1 VSVNRSVCG
10 DVIGRA
16 LSGNY
21 SYCWS
26 RTLGKSVC
34 GSCGLFGAEE
44 SSRFRGSTAELQQ
57 SATRDLSLFCVQN
70 PTEAAALQA
79 MRRLEW
85 TGITQT
91 FMKERCKFVD
101 ESFSRRSRFRLM
113 GFQFR
118 RVTPILLAVLQ
129 SPPGKPLPLSAP
141 RFFRAGG
148 ACGART
154 GPGGFPALKSCP

>member
-1 VSVNRSVCG
+1 
-10 DVIGRA
+10 
-16 LSGNY
+16 
-21 SYCWS
+21 
-26 RTLGKSVC
+26 LGKSVC

-91 FMKERCKFVD
+91 LMKERCKFVD

-118 RVTPILLAVLQ
+118 RVTPILLAILQ
-129 SPPGKPLPLSAP
+129 SPPAKPLPLSAP
-141 RFFRAGG
+141 RFFALV
-148 ACGART
+148 ARVERVPV
-154 GPGGFPALKSCP
+154 PGDFQR